1 MESKSTGLT
10 SAGSSVDE
18 TLRQHTTDVAADMIV
33 MGAYNHPRLQQRLF
47 GGVTRSMLK
56 DSNISL
62 FLSR

>member
-10 SAGSSVDE
+10 SVGRSVDE

-33 MGAYNHPRLQQRLF
+33 MGACNHPRLQQRLF